1 MPGEVV
7 SVVVRL
13 DDVRDPKPILLSDL
27 EVVYYLSLGVDYRR
41 LAAVGN
47 DVGAAAQIFVEHFS
61 EQHVKNLL
69 FDYLFRSSTLAL
81 SYRAKDRQAKFG
93 P

>member
-1 MPGEVV
+1 MV

-27 EVVYYLSLGVDYRR
+27 EIVSYLPLRVDYRR

-47 DVGAAAQIFVEHFS
+47 DVGAATQIFVEHFS

-69 FDYLFRSSTLAL
+69 FDYLPSSSTLAL
-81 SYRAKDRQAKFG
+81 SYRAKDQQARFG